1 MKKFN
6 KEEQLVAFIK
16 ECIDKNGYPPTVR
29 EMCRAV
35 NVTSTSTVA
44 YYIDKLVEDGILKRN
59 PNKNRALEIVGN
71 ITARDKDFTEIPLV
85 GNIAAG
91 TPIMAVENVEEYFMV
106 TPNLFKG
113 EGLFMLTVCGDSM
126 IKAGIYNGDK
136 IVIRQQSTANN
147 GEIVAAMI
155 DGSATVKRFYKEDGY
170 FRLQPENDAMAP
182 ILTREVSIIG
192 KVVGLL
198 RKF

>member
-6 KEEQLVAFIK
+6 KEEQLVEFIRD
-16 ECIDKNGYPPTVR
+16 CIDKNGYPPTVR

-35 NVTSTSTVA
+35 NVTSTSTIA
-44 YYIDKLVEDGILKRN
+44 YYIDKLVDDGILKRN

-71 ITARDKDFTEIPLV
+71 VSARDKDFTKIPLV

-91 TPIMAVENVEEYFMV
+91 EPILAVENVEEYFMV

-126 IKAGIYNGDK
+126 INAGIYNGDK
-136 IVIRQQSTANN
+136 IILRQQTTATN
-147 GEIVAAMI
+147 GEIVAAI
-155 DGSATVKRFYKEDGY
+155 VDGSATVKRFYKEDGY
-170 FRLQPENDAMAP
+170 YRLQPENDAMEP
-182 ILTREVSIIG
+182 IIVTECNVIG
-192 KVVGLL
+192 KVIGLL